1 MSKITPGPFCFGNVS
16 RKYLSPSLHT
26 LNKKSTS
33 WHYHKSI
40 IQWLFPAMLIHF
52 IPILC
57 SFQVFPLTDWKIIKD
72 VFQLFDH
79 LKSRQKK
86 VFNSYMEHKQRE
98 TRIFFYFTLPQNQV
112 KSSQL
117 SHQIQVG
124 IRLSWMRGELQCN
137 HLA

>member
-1 MSKITPGPFCFGNVS
+1 MAKILKKKLTPWLFKNPAGFGNCRVPGPITT
-16 RKYLSPSLHT
+16 HT
-26 LNKKSTS
+26 HNKKSTS

-86 VFNSYMEHKQRE
+86 VFNSYMEHK
-98 TRIFFYFTLPQNQV
+98 
-112 KSSQL
+112 
-117 SHQIQVG
+117 
-124 IRLSWMRGELQCN
+124 
-137 HLA
+137 

>member
-1 MSKITPGPFCFGNVS
+1 MLHNNQTKSWNMAKILKKNPRSSYAQPIILHGTSKNPAGFW
-16 RKYLSPSLHT
+16 KYLDPSLHT

-52 IPILC
+52 IPILG

-79 LKSRQKK
+79 LRIRSSPHSFHIRYKL
-86 VFNSYMEHKQRE
+86 VFVYH
-98 TRIFFYFTLPQNQV
+98 
-112 KSSQL
+112 
-117 SHQIQVG
+117 G
-124 IRLSWMRGELQCN
+124 
-137 HLA
+137 

>member
-1 MSKITPGPFCFGNVS
+1 MSKITPGFFKNPSCFWNVP
-16 RKYLSPSLHT
+16 RKYLSLSLHT
-26 LNKKSTS
+26 LDKKSTS

-86 VFNSYMEHKQRE
+86 VFNSYMEHKQTE
-98 TRIFFYFTLPQNQV
+98 KNFFYFTLESGAV
-112 KSSQL
+112 L
-117 SHQIQVG
+117 TAFT
-124 IRLSWMRGELQCN
+124 LDTSWYSFIMDERWV
-137 HLA
+137 AM